1 MIKMEI
7 KTWIINDEN
16 GRLDKVATLLDKQI
30 SRTSVKR
37 LIDSGKIKVNGTTQ
51 KSSYIVKKGDEIT
64 IEEEIPQE
72 IELKPQEIPLDVIYE
87 DEDIIVINKPKGL
100 VVHPRKWKS

>member
-1 MIKMEI
+1 MEI

-16 GRLDKVATLLDKQI
+16 GRLDKVASLLDKQI

>member
-16 GRLDKVATLLDKQI
+16 GRLDKVASLLDKQI

>member
-1 MIKMEI
+1 MEI

-16 GRLDKVATLLDKQI
+16 GRLDKVASLLDKQI

-87 DEDIIVINKPKGL
+87 DEDIIVIKIVIYML
-100 VVHPRKWKS
+100 ILIVLST